1 MLALPHAPQAPARR
15 QVFVATS
22 LAAAAGTTL
31 LGGMLAMW
39 LQFRADAPL
48 RESAKRGMIK
58 NWMPAKIVV
67 PEVATNMMLIGLCVV
82 CVMAQWAVY
91 SAKRNDRTHAGL
103 AFGLTALF
111 GLMVVNAQVY
121 TWTQMGVAV
130 NGGAFHTM
138 FYVITGTMMVLL
150 VSGLVF
156 TAVAAFRYLGGRTK
170 ELEVVSANALYWYF
184 LTAAFTAL
192 WFVVYVQK

>member
-1 MLALPHAPQAPARR
+1 
-15 QVFVATS
+15 
-22 LAAAAGTTL
+22 
-31 LGGMLAMW
+31 
-39 LQFRADAPL
+39 
-48 RESAKRGMIK
+48 
-58 NWMPAKIVV
+58 
-67 PEVATNMMLIGLCVV
+67 
-82 CVMAQWAVY
+82 
-91 SAKRNDRTHAGL
+91 
-103 AFGLTALF
+103 
-111 GLMVVNAQVY
+111 VY

-138 FYVITGTMMVLL
+138 FYAITGTMMVLL

>member
-1 MLALPHAPQAPARR
+1 MLALPPAPQAPARR

-58 NWMPAKIVV
+58 DWMPAKIVV

-121 TWTQMGVAV
+121 TWTQMCVAV

-138 FYVITGTMMVLL
+138 FYAITGTMMVLL

>member
-1 MLALPHAPQAPARR
+1 MLALPPAPQAPARR

-58 NWMPAKIVV
+58 DWMPAKIVV

-130 NGGAFHTM
+130 SGGAFHTM
-138 FYVITGTMMVLL
+138 FYAITGTMMVLL